1 MSINPA
7 LLLGKKVNIV
17 TKAPNTLG
25 AVHLGATVVN
35 SGMLYQSAKRMFPV
49 DAIRSHIIAEGV
61 GAIAEAEKDVYF
73 IIQSG
78 ELQQV
83 LALSWV
89 ESCTAPDIV
98 TVNMEFTAVSVA
110 EAAAIVSAVEGMGG
124 KVLRYEYA

>member
-49 DAIRSHIIAEGV
+49 DAIRSHIITEGV
-61 GAIAEAEKDVYF
+61 ATIAEAEKDVYF

-78 ELQQV
+78 ELQQL
-83 LALSWV
+83 LAVSWV
-89 ESCTAPDIV
+89 ESATAPEIV
-98 TVNMEFTAVSVA
+98 TVSMEFTARSVA
-110 EAAAIVSAVEGMGG
+110 EGAAIVSAVEGMGG
-124 KVLRYEYA
+124 KVVRYEFA